1 MTTSLLPPEKLFIP
15 KEQGEMIGK
24 MIWILF
30 LLLSSSK
37 SQWHKISLRLPQDQN
52 LKVSAKEGYWQ

>member
-1 MTTSLLPPEKLFIP
+1 MTASLVPLDKLFIP

-30 LLLSSSK
+30 VLLSSK
-37 SQWHKISLRLPQDQN
+37 SQWHKIFLRLPQDQN
-52 LKVSAKEGYWQ
+52 LKVRAKERYWQ